1 MNLDASAIVLRPRS
15 VGEILDL
22 ACRLSTSLALGL
34 YARLAAIVLL
44 PVLALCLA
52 LRHAAG
58 WEWAPVWLVALSLGA
73 VVQGVFTVAVGRVL
87 FSEELTA
94 RRVLRIFAGRLGSYL
109 GALVLS
115 RVLLGA
121 ACLPFFLGLPFAWP
135 RLVFVHEACL
145 LEGAGASE
153 AIARSSRFVIGRA
166 VGVFGV
172 LCALLAAQAGIA
184 VSAELLGQGL
194 TGEVLQLGKPL
205 GALSSDGGSAFAL
218 AGFLLSIPYAATA
231 RFLQY
236 IDARTRSD
244 GWDIQLRFMAI
255 AARDAIENK
264 VAA

>member
-1 MNLDASAIVLRPRS
+1 VL
-15 VGEILDL
+15 VI
-22 ACRLSTSLALGL
+22 
-34 YARLAAIVLL
+34 
-44 PVLALCLA
+44 CLA

-58 WEWAPVWLVALSLGA
+58 WEWVSVWLVAVSLGA
-73 VVQGVFTVAVGRVL
+73 LVQGVFTVAVGRIL

-94 RRVLRIFAGRLGSYL
+94 RAVLRIFAGRLGSYL
-109 GALVLS
+109 GALVVS
-115 RVLLGA
+115 RILLGA

-145 LEGAGASE
+145 LEGAGPSE
-153 AIARSSRFVIGRA
+153 SIARSNRFISGRA
-166 VGVFGV
+166 LGVFGV
-172 LCALLAAQAGIA
+172 LAALLAAQLGIA

-194 TGEVLQLGKPL
+194 TGEVLQLGNPL
-205 GALSSDGGSAFAL
+205 GGLFSDGGSAFAL

-244 GWDIQLRFMAI
+244 GWDIQLRFMSI
-255 AARDAIENK
+255 AARDAAENK